1 MSRLI
6 TLQDWAK
13 EEFGDLA
20 PSERVLK
27 KYAQGKMMAP
37 PAIKVGRYWMIDRN
51 SRFVGTLA
59 EPQLPI
65 NANPQLQRIF
75 PDGCSTPLSQNRY
88 TQFILQIR

>member
-51 SRFVGTLA
+51 SRFVG
-59 EPQLPI
+59 
-65 NANPQLQRIF
+65 NACRTA
-75 PDGCSTPLSQNRY
+75 TPNKRKPKTPTDNR
-88 TQFILQIR
+88 

>member
-1 MSRLI
+1 MH
-6 TLQDWAK
+6 Q
-13 EEFGDLA
+13 DLA

-27 KYAQGKMMAP
+27 KYAQGKMMTP

-65 NANPQLQRIF
+65 NANPKLQRIIA
-75 PDGCSTPLSQNRY
+75 DGC
-88 TQFILQIR
+88 

>member
-27 KYAQGKMMAP
+27 NTRKENDGP
-37 PAIKVGRYWMIDRN
+37 TRYKSWSLLD
-51 SRFVGTLA
+51 
-59 EPQLPI
+59 
-65 NANPQLQRIF
+65 
-75 PDGCSTPLSQNRY
+75 D
-88 TQFILQIR
+88 

>member
-27 KYAQGKMMAP
+27 KY
-37 PAIKVGRYWMIDRN
+37 
-51 SRFVGTLA
+51 
-59 EPQLPI
+59 
-65 NANPQLQRIF
+65 
-75 PDGCSTPLSQNRY
+75 
-88 TQFILQIR
+88 

>member
-1 MSRLI
+1 MSLISCQIYRSQTPQQLRGGQMSRLI

-37 PAIKVGRYWMIDRN
+37 PAIKLVATG
-51 SRFVGTLA
+51 
-59 EPQLPI
+59 
-65 NANPQLQRIF
+65 
-75 PDGCSTPLSQNRY
+75 
-88 TQFILQIR
+88 

>member
-27 KYAQGKMMAP
+27 KYAQGKMMAEVVNKNWP
-37 PAIKVGRYWMIDRN
+37 P
-51 SRFVGTLA
+51 S
-59 EPQLPI
+59 
-65 NANPQLQRIF
+65 
-75 PDGCSTPLSQNRY
+75 
-88 TQFILQIR
+88 

>member
-37 PAIKVGRYWMIDRN
+37 PAIKVREFN
-51 SRFVGTLA
+51 SEVRHPPT
-59 EPQLPI
+59 QLGSIP
-65 NANPQLQRIF
+65 R
-75 PDGCSTPLSQNRY
+75 TPCRAA
-88 TQFILQIR
+88 

>member
-27 KYAQGKMMAP
+27 KYARENDGP
-37 PAIKVGRYWMIDRN
+37 TRYKSWSLLD
-51 SRFVGTLA
+51 
-59 EPQLPI
+59 
-65 NANPQLQRIF
+65 
-75 PDGCSTPLSQNRY
+75 D
-88 TQFILQIR
+88 

>member
-51 SRFVGTLA
+51 SRFCR
-59 EPQLPI
+59 
-65 NANPQLQRIF
+65 NACRTA
-75 PDGCSTPLSQNRY
+75 TPNKRKPKTPKDNR
-88 TQFILQIR
+88 

>member
-27 KYAQGKMMAP
+27 NTRKENDGPTRY
-37 PAIKVGRYWMIDRN
+37 KVGRYWMIDRN

-65 NANPQLQRIF
+65 NANPKLQRIIA
-75 PDGCSTPLSQNRY
+75 DGC
-88 TQFILQIR
+88 

>member
-51 SRFVGTLA
+51 LLFRLT
-59 EPQLPI
+59 
-65 NANPQLQRIF
+65 
-75 PDGCSTPLSQNRY
+75 
-88 TQFILQIR
+88 

>member
-37 PAIKVGRYWMIDRN
+37 PAIKVGRYWMMTEIP
-51 SRFVGTLA
+51 VL
-59 EPQLPI
+59 
-65 NANPQLQRIF
+65 
-75 PDGCSTPLSQNRY
+75 
-88 TQFILQIR
+88 

>member
-27 KYAQGKMMAP
+27 K
-37 PAIKVGRYWMIDRN
+37 
-51 SRFVGTLA
+51 
-59 EPQLPI
+59 
-65 NANPQLQRIF
+65 
-75 PDGCSTPLSQNRY
+75 
-88 TQFILQIR
+88 IRAREK

>member
-65 NANPQLQRIF
+65 NANPKLQKN
-75 PDGCSTPLSQNRY
+75 NRLKN
-88 TQFILQIR
+88 TKNKQIYNKTKKKK

>member
-65 NANPQLQRIF
+65 NANPKFQRIIA
-75 PDGCSTPLSQNRY
+75 DGC
-88 TQFILQIR
+88 

>member
-37 PAIKVGRYWMIDRN
+37 PAIKSWSLLD
-51 SRFVGTLA
+51 
-59 EPQLPI
+59 
-65 NANPQLQRIF
+65 
-75 PDGCSTPLSQNRY
+75 D
-88 TQFILQIR
+88 